1 MNTEYEAKFIN
12 IDKDSIRKT
21 LKNVGA
27 ELIKPEFLQKRIVF
41 DLPKGQNRDRAW
53 VRVRDECDKIT
64 MSFKSVTGDKI
75 NHQKEICIEINDFSQ
90 AEKFL
95 ISTGC
100 KEKSYIE
107 NKRELWK
114 LGDVEITIDEWPFLD
129 PFLEIEG
136 KSEEAIRSTSQKLGF
151 DYSKAIFGATDIIA
165 QKKYGLS
172 LDEIN
177 KIPKIVFDMENPF
190 LKKD

>member
-114 LGDVEITIDEWPFLD
+114 LGDVEITIENNQVIIISDDIKAPFHVVLD
-129 PFLEIEG
+129 ITQF
-136 KSEEAIRSTSQKLGF
+136 KFS
-151 DYSKAIFGATDIIA
+151 
-165 QKKYGLS
+165 
-172 LDEIN
+172 
-177 KIPKIVFDMENPF
+177 
-190 LKKD
+190 